1 MVFALMHDAPHDD
14 GPTSVQPRV
23 VLAEDDPDLRESL
36 RHALT
41 THGYGVTV
49 VIDGRGLLRSL
60 IRTLDEN
67 PHGFVP
73 DVIISE
79 AEMPGYDALEIVRAL
94 HRTGSPVPVVLLATE
109 CDDALRESFWRA
121 GVFDVIAKPF
131 ELPSLVH
138 TVDRAVASVR
148 GAARFPMAPDLET

>member
-1 MVFALMHDAPHDD
+1 
-14 GPTSVQPRV
+14 
-23 VLAEDDPDLRESL
+23 
-36 RHALT
+36 
-41 THGYGVTV
+41 
-49 VIDGRGLLRSL
+49 
-60 IRTLDEN
+60 
-67 PHGFVP
+67 
-73 DVIISE
+73 
-79 AEMPGYDALEIVRAL
+79 
-94 HRTGSPVPVVLLATE
+94 VLLATE